1 MSSVYTLL
9 VCLGNYGHLGSVF
22 IDLIDSA
29 FRAHRQWHQN
39 QDDAAY
45 HDWAEGLKLE
55 VKAALEQWLPKAGYA
70 TGLLLC
76 SLRDKAHQWWYF
88 LEHPEIPPDN
98 NRSERFL
105 RLAVTK
111 RKVCGGS
118 GSMEGFEQTAI
129 LLTAIQTCR
138 TQSRSAF
145 EFFIQA
151 LRASAAPETQSMP
164 SLIPQLNT

>member
-1 MSSVYTLL
+1 MGNYRPMSSVYTLL

-55 VKAALEQWLPKAGYA
+55 AKAALEQWLPKAGYA

-76 SLRDKAHQWWYF
+76 SLRDKAHQNSIDAF
-88 LEHPEIPPDN
+88 SHPSTEHLNPYDLTFNI
-98 NRSERFL
+98 
-105 RLAVTK
+105 
-111 RKVCGGS
+111 GS
-118 GSMEGFEQTAI
+118 RWNIDEVLG
-129 LLTAIQTCR
+129 
-138 TQSRSAF
+138 
-145 EFFIQA
+145 
-151 LRASAAPETQSMP
+151 
-164 SLIPQLNT
+164 